1 MFNKFALHCLLFF
14 MVFSYLFLP
23 SSSLQTSRRF
33 LSKDEKSTSMQTSLV
48 KVENVTGLSI
58 GEDSFDKGEEFMVKE
73 RMNLEIEDYP
83 GTGNFFSK
91 DEKSS
96 IQTTLDKE
104 SVIGFSNGEDLL
116 DKREEFLVKKR
127 MNLEIEDYP
136 GTGANNHHDPKV
148 PGRV

>member
-1 MFNKFALHCLLFF
+1 MFNMLNKFPLRFLFF
-14 MVFSYLFLP
+14 FIVFSCFLLA
-23 SSSLQTSRRF
+23 SSSLQTTR
-33 LSKDEKSTSMQTSLV
+33 
-48 KVENVTGLSI
+48 
-58 GEDSFDKGEEFMVKE
+58 
-73 RMNLEIEDYP
+73 
-83 GTGNFFSK
+83 NFFSK

>member
-48 KVENVTGLSI
+48 KENVTGLSI

-83 GTGNFFSK
+83 GTG
-91 DEKSS
+91 
-96 IQTTLDKE
+96 
-104 SVIGFSNGEDLL
+104 
-116 DKREEFLVKKR
+116 
-127 MNLEIEDYP
+127 
-136 GTGANNHHDPKV
+136 ANNHHDPNP